1 MGQNQVPSASSFR
14 QFPSYFT
21 CICKTLSQCQL
32 VLRMQLITVLRKAK
46 LTVKRKQRFRV
57 MSHLGFNLFS
67 LDILIQQNI

>member
-46 LTVKRKQRFRV
+46 LTVKRKQKV
-57 MSHLGFNLFS
+57 QGHVSAGF
-67 LDILIQQNI
+67 